1 ADAGH
6 VHVDQCDIRIQSFDA
21 CQAWRAIIGFG
32 DHFHV
37 RLLVDDQAQ
46 TGAYQ
51 RMVVDQYDPDHF
63 PSPLIL
69 PVGQR
74 YCAAALRTSRRCE
87 ESTVKPDT
95 FFEKTFTW
103 VAARET
109 GAPTRR
115 DERVE
120 AGACRTVDC
129 RFVPADPNNGA
140 RPSTKRIAG

>member
-51 RMVVDQYDPDHF
+51 RMVVDQYDSDHSC
-63 PSPLIL
+63 SPLIL
-69 PVGQR
+69 PVAQR
-74 YCAAALRTSRRCE
+74 YCATALRTSGGCALRAM
-87 ESTVKPDT
+87 
-95 FFEKTFTW
+95 KTYTW
-103 VAARET
+103 TSIAQT
-109 GAPTRR
+109 
-115 DERVE
+115 
-120 AGACRTVDC
+120 
-129 RFVPADPNNGA
+129 NGA
-140 RPSTKRIAG
+140 EGRNAVRRPQCSQPGLLANSEVAERARCYSIRP